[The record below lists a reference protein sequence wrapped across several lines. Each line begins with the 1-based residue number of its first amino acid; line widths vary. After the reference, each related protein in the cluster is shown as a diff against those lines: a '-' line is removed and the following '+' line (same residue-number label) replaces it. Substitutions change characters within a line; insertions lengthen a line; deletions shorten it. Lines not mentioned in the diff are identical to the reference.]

1 MATIKTE
8 NGDVIS
14 INPFYQQVNKFV
26 ENELKNRAVFYG
38 RRVRASGAAAPKA
51 VEWSYQKTAWA
62 TVKSLY
68 GPTSNIILGT
78 PGSNVMSDRKGNLTL
93 YNAERNVP
101 NKPLLSKVEISNEGQ
116 FGSFLKS
123 NISFTIFPELTSQGF
138 DIGKIEQAFF
148 VPGREVELKWGWS
161 VYANNSRACTGKF
174 NGIVYNFN
182 WSFNPDMSIGAS
194 VSIIAPSALAIGVS
208 ADLINKGDSTA
219 ASIDPSGK
227 ILIGSNLS
235 KVIDS
240 DLAQM
245 PSPASSIDGQV
256 QYVKKADT
264 ANKKLDYWSIALP
277 LQEGEQTSQEPSSQS
292 TRTTKV
298 QWYTSFGAVVA
309 FLNELLESFDDPIK
323 EIFTIQCYGNET
335 QYLKDIVSAY
345 PFEVYFPDVEM
356 GKYGPIQ
363 PFRGTSPTNIPS
375 GQNVTWS
382 NTNPLTQN
390 IESGKINIGEI
401 LLGTDFIKSAY
412 ESFISDNSNNI
423 PYKTLPK
430 LMDELCKKI
439 NHASGGVY
447 ELTPVLFEPSAN
459 NIDSGVDGRY
469 PRSVLT
475 VEDMNL
481 NIGLGDI
488 VPYRFEPTIF
498 RPIIRSVSISS
509 DPPPAMAMA
518 AFTAARG
525 NAKPIQSEMRLST
538 NEQRDN
544 KAHDEEYW
552 DAIGN
557 LRTLKFQAIQ
567 QGFSDNWSEQV
578 RGYLVKIKRTSNA
591 QDAHWLHKAV
601 YPVKFSV
608 TLDGINGFKFGDT
621 LSTTMIPAIYNTVYN
636 MVFTVSRVN
645 HVIEN
650 KDWSTTIET
659 VARINTIG
667 TGPDPAYAGVH
678 ATAGSSNAVQT
689 EAGQVPINPSED
701 TR

>member
-1 MATIKTE
+1 MATIKKE
-8 NGDVIS
+8 NGEVIS
-14 INPFYQQVNKFV
+14 INPFYQQVNRFV

-38 RRVRASGAAAPKA
+38 RRVRSSGAVAPKS
-51 VEWSYQKTAWA
+51 VEWGYQKTAWA

-68 GPTSNIILGT
+68 QPTSNIILGT

-101 NKPLLSKVEISNEGQ
+101 NKPLLTKVEISNEGQ

-123 NISFTIFPELTSQGF
+123 NIYFTIFPQMTSQGF
-138 DIGKIEQAFF
+138 DIGRIEEAFF

-161 VYANNSRACTGKF
+161 VYANNARACTGKF

-182 WSFNPDMSIGAS
+182 WSFNTDMSIGAT
-194 VSIIAPSALAIGVS
+194 VSIIAPAALAIGIS
-208 ADLINKGDSTA
+208 ADLVNKGDTTA
-219 ASIDPSGK
+219 TSIDPSGK

-245 PSPASSIDGQV
+245 TSPASSVDGQV
-256 QYVKKADT
+256 QYVPKSNT

-277 LQEGEQTSQEPSSQS
+277 LQEGEQSSQEPGSQS
-292 TRTTKV
+292 SRTTKV
-298 QWYTSFGAVVA
+298 QWYTSFGSVVA

-323 EIFTIQCYGNET
+323 EVFTIQCYGNET
-335 QYLKDIVSAY
+335 QYLQDIVSAY
-345 PFEVYFPDVEM
+345 PFEVYFPDTEM
-356 GKYGPIQ
+356 GKYGQIQ
-363 PFRGTSPTNIPS
+363 PFRGNSSTNVVN
-375 GQNVTWS
+375 GQNITWS

-390 IESGKINIGEI
+390 IENGKINIGEI
-401 LLGTDFIKSAY
+401 LLGTDFIKSTY
-412 ESFISDNSNNI
+412 DSFISDNANNI

-430 LMDELCKKI
+430 LMDEFCKKI

-447 ELTPVLFEPSAN
+447 ELTPVLFEPTAN
-459 NIDSGVDGRY
+459 NIESGVDGRY

-475 VEDMNL
+475 VEDINL
-481 NIGLGDI
+481 NTGLGDI

-498 RPIIRSVSISS
+498 KPIIRSVSISS
-509 DPPPAMAMA
+509 EPPPAMAMA

-525 NAKPIQSEMRLST
+525 NSKPIQSEIRLST
-538 NEQRDN
+538 NDQRDN
-544 KAHDEEYW
+544 RSHDEEYW

-578 RGYLVKIKRTSNA
+578 RGYLVKIKRTSNS

-608 TLDGINGFKFGDT
+608 TIDGINGFKFGDT
-621 LSTTMIPAIYNTVYN
+621 LSTTMIPAIYNTTYN
-636 MVFTVSRVN
+636 MVFTVTKVT
-645 HVIEN
+645 HTIEN
-650 KDWSTTIET
+650 RDWITTLDT
-659 VARINTIG
+659 VARVTTIG
-667 TGPDPAYAGVH
+667 EGPNPSNAGVH
-678 ATAGSSNAVQT
+678 ATAGSSQSVQSGT
-689 EAGQVPINPSED
+689 GQRPINPSQD
-701 TR
+701 MR